1 MTSYILK
8 RLLSTIPVMAMIAI
22 FAFAVLRLA
31 PGDPALM
38 IAGEDASADQI
49 AAIRHDLGLDQPFI
63 PQFMSW
69 VGNLL
74 HGDLG
79 LSLYTRQPVA
89 EMIGQRIAPTFTL
102 MLLTLVIAVVF
113 GIVLGVISAWRQ
125 NKVTDQLIMLVMVLL
140 FSIPNF
146 VVAYIL
152 TWFLGLKLGWLPVQG
167 YTPLGDGLWASM
179 RSLLMPAMALASV
192 YIALIGRIT
201 RSAILE
207 NLRLDFV
214 RTARA
219 KGVSEGMVLFRH
231 TLKNAAVPIVT
242 IIGSGVGVLMS
253 GSVVTENVF
262 AIPGLGRLTVDAV
275 LRHDYPVIQGVI
287 LLFGALYVLV
297 NLAVDIAYTFFDP
310 RIKY

>member
-8 RLLSTIPVMAMIAI
+8 RLISTIPVMALIAI

-31 PGDPALM
+31 PGDPAIM
-38 IAGEDASADQI
+38 IAGDNATPDMI
-49 AAIRHDLGLDQPFI
+49 AAIRSDLGLDQPFI
-63 PQFMSW
+63 PQFVTW
-69 VGNLL
+69 VGGLL
-74 HGDLG
+74 RGDLG
-79 LSLYTRQPVA
+79 LSMYTRQPVA
-89 EMIGQRIAPTFTL
+89 EMIFQRLAPTFSL
-102 MLLTLVIAVVF
+102 MLLTLIISVLF

-125 NKVTDQLIMLVMVLL
+125 NKLTDQAIMVVMVLL
-140 FSIPNF
+140 FSVPNF
-146 VVAYIL
+146 VVAYVL
-152 TWFLGLKLGWLPVQG
+152 TWFISLKLGWLPVQG
-167 YTPLGDGLWASM
+167 YTPLSDGFWASV
-179 RSLLMPAMALASV
+179 RSLTLPALALSSV

-201 RSAILE
+201 RSSILE

-219 KGVSEGMVLFRH
+219 KGVSEGVVLFRH

-262 AIPGLGRLTVDAV
+262 AIPGLGRLTVDSV